1 MFYSNM
7 EGPAMLGSSTARSEN
22 TWGLEMLFPP
32 GGKSLGMVHV
42 FSEARDHVAEHGL
55 QCRLVAFRRT
65 TVLTSPISTN
75 LILARMYSSIRARLQ
90 KNIFAHSQ
98 LVMSFHILKLRKSLV
113 NRK

>member
-22 TWGLEMLFPP
+22 TWGLEMLFAP
-32 GGKSLGMVHV
+32 GAKSLGMVHV

-65 TVLTSPISTN
+65 TVLLYDGDGSH
-75 LILARMYSSIRARLQ
+75 LIKGQNKHLSCMSVCMY
-90 KNIFAHSQ
+90 
-98 LVMSFHILKLRKSLV
+98 V
-113 NRK
+113 

>member
-22 TWGLEMLFPP
+22 TWGLEMLFAP
-32 GGKSLGMVHV
+32 GAKSLGMVHV

-65 TVLTSPISTN
+65 TVL
-75 LILARMYSSIRARLQ
+75 
-90 KNIFAHSQ
+90 K
-98 LVMSFHILKLRKSLV
+98 
-113 NRK
+113 